1 MKPWRMVVS
10 KTARKKI
17 GAPDR
22 TENVCELS
30 LWEPVLSVEIISIDL
45 DIALQ
50 PDIPCGPKGK
60 EYESTQA
67 KKERDG

>member
-17 GAPDR
+17 RGPDR
-22 TENVCELS
+22 TDNVCELP
-30 LWEPVLSVEIISIDL
+30 LWEPVLSVEIISTDW
-45 DIALQ
+45 DITLQ

-60 EYESTQA
+60 EDE
-67 KKERDG
+67 